1 MARLPYLD
9 VADLAPAD
17 RDLLKR
23 PINLHRQL
31 VHSPGMA
38 RAFGTMG
45 LYIRHDSTLNP
56 RLRELAILQVG
67 WTARSP
73 YEWSHHVK
81 IGFDFG
87 VTEHDVRALIAD
99 SAGVDTALGAAER
112 AVLAA
117 ARHLTTEATLTD
129 GLFEA
134 LRPHFSDTDLVE
146 LLVIIGFYA
155 GVVRVLASLGVDV
168 EAEYQPY
175 LDQFPLDAP

>member
-1 MARLPYLD
+1 
-9 VADLAPAD
+9 
-17 RDLLKR
+17 
-23 PINLHRQL
+23 
-31 VHSPGMA
+31 
-38 RAFGTMG
+38 
-45 LYIRHDSTLNP
+45 
-56 RLRELAILQVG
+56 
-67 WTARSP
+67 
-73 YEWSHHVK
+73 VK

-99 SAGVDTALGAAER
+99 SAGADTALGAAER

-129 GLFEA
+129 RLFEA